1 MSIVAERPVE
11 VQGGTRQVGAGLA
24 GEIARQEAVDNE
36 LGPEPEGAARQL
48 SLREQRRLRGAAI
61 PGNGPGGR
69 RLGRNEDVRMSAEAS
84 ARMGVLYAEYGDRLV
99 HYARRKLLNR
109 GVPVGTA
116 AHLAEEIAQ
125 EAWVEVARTGAKDLL
140 APDAAERYTAD
151 ETRYMLWGRVK
162 TRILAHYKRSSSYEK
177 PVDWDDATTCLSLCP
192 LLEDELA
199 RRCQLGTLSGYL
211 APMVA
216 ALPEPEREA
225 LLARAYGVPQDQTVE
240 LLREIGVRVK
250 PETLVARAVVLLLRD
265 NPELSGPRATR
276 ASLPEWQRDALGHVS
291 RAQREVLLRL
301 DDWRRHVLL
310 LHLVEGLSGARIA
323 ERLDVPRARVLPVLS
338 GCAALMAEMTA

>member
-1 MSIVAERPVE
+1 MTILAERPV
-11 VQGGTRQVGAGLA
+11 VATDR
-24 GEIARQEAVDNE
+24 
-36 LGPEPEGAARQL
+36 PL
-48 SLREQRRLRGAAI
+48 SLKAQKRLRGAAI

-69 RLGRNEDVRMSAEAS
+69 RLGRNEDIRMSAEAS
-84 ARMGVLYAEYGDRLV
+84 ARMGELYAEYGDRLV

-109 GVPVGTA
+109 GVPSGTA

-140 APDAAERYTAD
+140 APDAGTRFTED

-162 TRILAHYKRSSSYEK
+162 TRILAHYKRSSTYES
-177 PVDWDDATTCLSLCP
+177 PVDWEDPAACAQLCP
-192 LLEDELA
+192 ALEDELA

-225 LLARAYGVPQDQTVE
+225 LLARAYGVPQDHIVE

-250 PETLVARAVVLLLRD
+250 PQTLVARAVLLLLRD

-276 ASLPEWQRDALGHVS
+276 ASLPEWQRDALGQVS
-291 RAQREVLLRL
+291 RAQREILLRL

-310 LHLVEGLSGARIA
+310 LHLVEGLNGSRIA
-323 ERLDVPRARVLPVLS
+323 ERLDVPPARVLPILS
-338 GCAALMAEMTA
+338 GCAALIAAVTA

>member
-1 MSIVAERPVE
+1 MSIVAERPVKA
-11 VQGGTRQVGAGLA
+11 VVTPSVRGGLA
-24 GEIARQEAVDNE
+24 EEIERQK
-36 LGPEPEGAARQL
+36 GPEPEGAAGRRL
-48 SLREQRRLRGAAI
+48 SLKEQRRLRGAAI

-69 RLGRNEDVRMSAEAS
+69 RLGRNEDIRMSAEAS
-84 ARMGVLYAEYGDRLV
+84 ARMGELCEEYGEGLV

-109 GVPVGTA
+109 GVPAGTA

-162 TRILAHYKRSSSYEK
+162 TRIQAHFKRSSSHES
-177 PVDWDDATTCLSLCP
+177 PVDWEDPATRVRLCP
-192 LLEDELA
+192 ALEDELA
-199 RRCQLGTLSGYL
+199 RRCQLGTLPGYL

-225 LLARAYGVPQDQTVE
+225 LLARAYGVPQERTEE
-240 LLREIGVRVK
+240 LLRQVGARGK
-250 PETLVARAVVLLLRD
+250 PATLVARAVLLLLRD

-301 DDWRRHVLL
+301 DDFRRHVLL
-310 LHLVEGLSGARIA
+310 LHLVEGLNGTRIA
-323 ERLDVPRARVLPVLS
+323 ERLDVPHSRVLPVLS
-338 GCAALMAEMTA
+338 GCAALMAGMTS